1 MGILMTKQANKS
13 SNIPVLSKKNAN
25 KHFFQI
31 NTCVISA
38 SVYNAPS
45 LTRNNALTRGPA
57 GKKRTADKKL
67 LLDSK

>member
-38 SVYNAPS
+38 SVYNAPP
-45 LTRNNALTRGPA
+45 LTRNNAITRGSGRKRKS
-57 GKKRTADKKL
+57 GKLK
-67 LLDSK
+67 